1 MRKKIYVNGKFLA
14 HRVTGVHRYA
24 IEIVKKLIEFG
35 EDVEIL
41 VPPNM
46 AFASN
51 PFPQKLI
58 REVKGYKSRLLWE
71 HLSLPAYLK
80 KQKDYVLLSLCNIG
94 TLYDKNQ
101 ILCIHDMSYAVN
113 PSWFTKSFARYYKI
127 MIPRLARRAKRLITV
142 SEFSKRQITEQLG
155 INYNDVSVVYNAP
168 ADKFNVRTN
177 NDINYTK
184 DDFFLFVGSMDPR
197 KNINL
202 IIDFFSKPE
211 NADQK
216 LIIVGAKIKSFNEV
230 SFRIPSNVTV
240 LDQCDDNGLAD
251 LYRRA
256 KAMINPSF
264 YEGFG
269 IPVVEAMASGC
280 PLILSNLEVYREI
293 AEEGAIYFDP
303 YSIESLEAAIKQF
316 LNADKD
322 EIQMLIDKNVSRSK
336 HFSWEKSSN
345 ALLNVIYQV

>member
-1 MRKKIYVNGKFLA
+1 MKKKIYVNGKFLA

-24 IEIVKKLIEFG
+24 IEIVKKLIEFD

-41 VPPNM
+41 VPPYM
-46 AFASN
+46 EFASN
-51 PFPQKLI
+51 PFPSELI
-58 REVKGYKSRLLWE
+58 REVRGYRSRLLWE
-71 HLSLPAYLK
+71 HFSLPKYLK
-80 KQKDYVLLSLCNIG
+80 KQKNYVLLSLCNIG

-113 PSWFTKSFARYYKI
+113 PSWFTKSFATYYKI
-127 MIPRLARRAKRLITV
+127 MIPRLAKRAKRLITV
-142 SEFSKRQITEQLG
+142 SEFSKRQITEQLKVC
-155 INYNDVSVVYNAP
+155 DKEVSVVYNAP
-168 ADKFNVRTN
+168 ADKFNVSSPSQV
-177 NDINYTK
+177 NYVK
-184 DDFFLFVGSMDPR
+184 DDFFLFVGSLDPR

-202 IIDFFSKPE
+202 IIDFFSKAE

-216 LIIVGAKIKSFNEV
+216 LVIVGAKIKSFNEV
-230 SFRIPSNVTV
+230 SFRIPPNVTV
-240 LDQCDDNGLAD
+240 LDKCDDNELAE

-280 PLILSNLEVYREI
+280 PIILSNLDVYKEI

-303 YSIESLEAAIKQF
+303 YSIDSLGGALKQF
-316 LNADKD
+316 FDTD
-322 EIQMLIDKNVSRSK
+322 ESKIREIIDKNVLRSRE
-336 HFSWEKSSN
+336 FSWEKSSKV
-345 ALLNVIYQV
+345 LLDVIYQA

>member
-1 MRKKIYVNGKFLA
+1 MKKKIYVNGKFLA

-41 VPPNM
+41 VPPHM
-46 AFASN
+46 PFASN
-51 PFPQKLI
+51 PFPEVLI
-58 REVKGYKSRLLWE
+58 KEVRGYKSRLLWE
-71 HLSLPAYLK
+71 HFSLPAYLK
-80 KQKDYVLLSLCNIG
+80 KQKNYVLLSLCNIG

-113 PSWFTKSFARYYKI
+113 PSWFTKSFARYYRI
-127 MIPRLARRAKRLITV
+127 MIPRLAKRAKRLITV

-155 INYNDVSVVYNAP
+155 IKYEDVSVVYNAP
-168 ADKFNVRTN
+168 ADKFNAVSTSN
-177 NDINYTK
+177 ISYSK

-211 NADQK
+211 QSHQK
-216 LIIVGAKIKSFNEV
+216 LVIVGAKIKSFNEV
-230 SFRIPSNVTV
+230 NFQIPSNVKV
-240 LDQCDDNGLAD
+240 LDNCNDDELAA

-293 AEEGAIYFDP
+293 AEEGAFYFDP
-303 YSIESLEAAIKQF
+303 YSTESLSAAVERFQHTQE
-316 LNADKD
+316 D
-322 EIQMLIDKNVSRSK
+322 EMHKLIDENITRSK
-336 HFSWEKSSN
+336 DFSWEKSSY
-345 ALLNVIYQV
+345 ALLNVINQA